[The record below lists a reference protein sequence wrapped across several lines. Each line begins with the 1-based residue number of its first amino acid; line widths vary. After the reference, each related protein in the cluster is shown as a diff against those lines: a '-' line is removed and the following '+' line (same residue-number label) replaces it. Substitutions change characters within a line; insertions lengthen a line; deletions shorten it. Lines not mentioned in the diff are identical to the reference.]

1 MMASASLGRSGA
13 RASSPS
19 RRPDHAALETTH
31 DQVDRRSHKNA
42 QTIVCKQQ
50 LALACYVADRG
61 DVCIRQ
67 EDLGSEEGYDVC
79 VFIRPEHVPALIR
92 RLQQLVK

>member
-1 MMASASLGRSGA
+1 MPRSKRPTIKWTGEVTKTRRPSSASSNLHWRVTS
-13 RASSPS
+13 
-19 RRPDHAALETTH
+19 
-31 DQVDRRSHKNA
+31 
-42 QTIVCKQQ
+42 
-50 LALACYVADRG
+50 ADRG